1 MSLIISAILYD
12 IYMTDTVLI
21 IAGAVCMISGILGCF
36 LPVLPGPLLGYTALL
51 LLHFTSRYD
60 FSTRLLIIFAIL
72 TVIVSLLDYFIPVFG
87 AKKFN
92 ASKYGIWGS
101 VIGLVLGIFVF
112 PPFGIIF
119 GPVIGALTGEL
130 VAGKKTEH
138 AVKVA
143 AGAFIGFVT
152 GTGLK
157 LVLCLVMT
165 YYFLVTVF

>member
-1 MSLIISAILYD
+1 
-12 IYMTDTVLI
+12 MTDTILI

-36 LPVLPGPLLGYTALL
+36 LPVLPGPPLGYAALL
-51 LLHFTSRYD
+51 LLHVTSRYD
-60 FSTRLLIIFAIL
+60 LSPRFLIIFAIL
-72 TVIVSLLDYFIPVFG
+72 TVIVTLLDYLIPVFG
-87 AKKFN
+87 AKRFN

-112 PPFGIIF
+112 LPSGIIF
-119 GPVIGALTGEL
+119 GPVIGAFAGEL
-130 VAGKKTEH
+130 IAGKRTGH
-138 AVKVA
+138 AVKAA

-157 LVLCLVMT
+157 LVLCLVMM

>member
-1 MSLIISAILYD
+1 
-12 IYMTDTVLI
+12 MTDTVLI

-36 LPVLPGPLLGYTALL
+36 LPVLPGPPLSYAALL
-51 LLHFTSRYD
+51 LLHVTSRYD
-60 FSTRLLIIFAIL
+60 LSLRLLFIFAIL
-72 TVIVSLLDYFIPVFG
+72 TVIVTLLDYLIPVFG

-101 VIGLVLGIFVF
+101 FIGLVLGIFIF

-119 GPVIGALTGEL
+119 GTVIGAFAGEL
-130 VAGKKTEH
+130 VAGKKTGH
-138 AVKVA
+138 AVKSA

-157 LVLCLVMT
+157 LVFCLVMA
-165 YYFLVTVF
+165 YYFLTSIF